1 MKRRWNV
8 FFIAGAA
15 MMLAV
20 GCSPKAQETA
30 ETTTAQEMSESI
42 QMSEIVDES
51 KEADRK
57 SVV

>member
-51 KEADRK
+51 KEA
-57 SVV
+57 